1 MKEISITDEELVEK
15 ILLFFLYIACYIS
28 YNMLFNFITPRPI
41 GNKDTICIYNSTH
54 DWKTRENQ
62 NIYGQ
67 VILFCR
73 CGAEIGSEP
82 KRFKFLVK

>member
-1 MKEISITDEELVEK
+1 MIFFILYHENERNIYNRRRTCRK

-62 NIYGQ
+62 NIYG
-67 VILFCR
+67 
-73 CGAEIGSEP
+73 
-82 KRFKFLVK
+82 